1 MRLEIFCAYNFCFFF
16 QRKEELLQK
25 EAPNDD
31 SYEEE
36 DGEYSTSGTSEDHSD
51 SDASGNEHSRRKG
64 QGKSQCHRRRGK
76 ATDARTVRMS
86 KDDGDEKHFLERIQC
101 VWIRAFF
108 QLIISF
114 DVGNTNRR
122 RMWHVLMA
130 AQNSM
135 IQTISRR

>member
-1 MRLEIFCAYNFCFFF
+1 LFFF

-25 EAPNDD
+25 EAASDD

-51 SDASGNEHSRRKG
+51 SDASGNEQSRRG
-64 QGKSQCHRRRGK
+64 QGKSQCHRRKGK
-76 ATDARTVRMS
+76 ATDARTLRMS

-135 IQTISRR
+135 IQTISRS